1 MTSLEDLIDEDELEP
16 MEPTLTNI
24 IDDDELQ
31 WIFVGGKGGVG
42 KKLIFFLKKKEK
54 LQSPLPSQFNL
65 QQRKNLF

>member
-16 MEPTLTNI
+16 MEPTLSNI

-42 KKLIFFLKKKEK
+42 KFY
-54 LQSPLPSQFNL
+54 
-65 QQRKNLF
+65 KN